1 MKTLRELSFSKLHC
15 DSTHSTEP
23 MCVSLSS
30 NCLEQPRSFFH
41 VSKGCC
47 EAEGNTAAHLATGR
61 NHIKVDLW
69 LPKRACA
76 PFWVP
81 TLAPG
86 NGKTWQDRTVGFGFP
101 VPSVL
106 NLDGIVPVTPCGTC
120 KNGFCPTAFLWLAGS
135 PRREG
140 WRDTDCW
147 GKC

>member
-1 MKTLRELSFSKLHC
+1 MIRERAKIQAQVDMLKTLRELSFSKLHC

-101 VPSVL
+101 VFWMGLYLWHHVAPAKT
-106 NLDGIVPVTPCGTC
+106 DFARRRF
-120 KNGFCPTAFLWLAGS
+120 FC
-135 PRREG
+135 
-140 WRDTDCW
+140 
-147 GKC
+147 